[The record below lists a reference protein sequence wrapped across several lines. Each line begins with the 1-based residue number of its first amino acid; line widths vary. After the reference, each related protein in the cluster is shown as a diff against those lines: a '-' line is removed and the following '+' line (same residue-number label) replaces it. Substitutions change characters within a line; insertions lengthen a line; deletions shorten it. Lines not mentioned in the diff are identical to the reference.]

1 MGWTR
6 KGCRKTLHELQ
17 TERLLNLP
25 FYELYSYIRTFL
37 KSTLRGM
44 ASNCAI
50 ITYIHVASLL
60 LNYKLI
66 FNFLSNCKLK
76 RTVNLCRLNGV
87 NQIKQK
93 NCLVNT
99 KLTHCS
105 PVLLFYAPENIR
117 KPKGF
122 LMFTGGIEK
131 QHWAAMG

>member
-17 TERLLNLP
+17 TERLLNLT

-37 KSTLRGM
+37 KSILRSM
-44 ASNCAI
+44 ASNYAI

-66 FNFLSNCKLK
+66 FIFLSNYKLK
-76 RTVNLCRLNGV
+76 RTVNLCRPNGV
-87 NQIKQK
+87 HQIKQK
-93 NCLVNT
+93 DCLVNA
-99 KLTHCS
+99 KLTRCS

-117 KPKGF
+117 KPKSF
-122 LMFTGGIEK
+122 LMFSGSIEK